1 MTHVST
7 GSETLLKMKNVL
19 KYTLKTISV
28 LLLLVATGSFAV
40 CAHAQTSCISEV
52 TIAVG
57 AEGRTGLENSG
68 YTVLFQGMNLVS
80 SDESAMVYLG
90 YKKGGSGITDLL
102 VSTQCTDSIAYG
114 DCTYQLVS
122 STNLNNGVG
131 GTPLYLYYT
140 KDSTAGSEITSL
152 DTESGLSDTDAVSSL
167 RNDGSAPVRMDDGT
181 LANLDSGVSNSEIY
195 LLMYR
200 SENIKPYISNACI
213 VSAGSKA
220 DAANQAAS
228 QGCDYYLEN
237 DIGGGCYI
245 AYQRT
250 SDVNKA
256 ITKFSIVD
264 SQVQVEKNEQSTVHL
279 LDITIGKLFDDT
291 FTLGDWAGVYASY
304 DRSVSRKSSQ
314 YQALLSNTALSS
326 SVWVSDPDIY
336 ALYEGDFAAAAA
348 AEAAAAETG
357 EETKPETDPNAAA
370 SSSAETTT
378 SSEDTSKEAAAT
390 GSAMDEYYGIEKSED
405 TAADQS
411 ADASTVA
418 EDGADTAASVVSRG
432 NTTAIACF
440 VVLLIF
446 VVAGAIIYIK
456 VWKKKK

>member
-1 MTHVST
+1 M
-7 GSETLLKMKNVL
+7 KMKRVL
-19 KYTLKTISV
+19 SYAIKTISV

-57 AEGRTGLENSG
+57 AEGRTNLENSG

-90 YKKGGSGITDLL
+90 YKKGSGGITGLM
-102 VSTQCTDSIAYG
+102 VSTQCTGSIAYE

-140 KDSTAGSEITSL
+140 RDSAAGSEITSL
-152 DTESGLSDTDAVSSL
+152 DTVSGLTSTDEVIAL
-167 RNDGSAPVRMDDGT
+167 RNDGSAPVRMDDGS

-200 SENIKPYISNACI
+200 SENIQRYISNACI
-213 VSAGSKA
+213 VTAGSKE
-220 DAANQAAS
+220 DAINQAAS
-228 QGCDYYLEN
+228 QGCDYYLDN
-237 DIGGGCYI
+237 DIGSGVVSYI

-250 SDVNKA
+250 ADVSKA
-256 ITKFSIVD
+256 VTKFSIVD
-264 SQVQVEKNEQSTVHL
+264 GQAQVEKNEQSTVHL
-279 LDITIGKLFDDT
+279 LDITSGKLFGDT
-291 FTLGDWAGVYASY
+291 FSLGDWAGVYASY
-304 DRSVSRKSSQ
+304 DRSVSRSSSQ
-314 YQALLSNTALSS
+314 YKALLNSTDPSS
-326 SVWVSDPDIY
+326 SVWAGDPDIY
-336 ALYEGDFAAAAA
+336 ALYEGDYAAAAA
-348 AEAAAAETG
+348 AEAATEGTG
-357 EETKPETDPNAAA
+357 EETKPEADSSAA
-370 SSSAETTT
+370 SSSGSETAA
-378 SSEDTSKEAAAT
+378 SSEETSKETEAT
-390 GSAMDEYYGIEKSED
+390 GSAVDEYYGINKPED
-405 TAADQS
+405 TVSDSS

-418 EDGADTAASVVSRG
+418 ENGEDNAASVVSRG
-432 NTTAIACF
+432 STTAIACF

-446 VVAGAIIYIK
+446 IVAGAIIYIK